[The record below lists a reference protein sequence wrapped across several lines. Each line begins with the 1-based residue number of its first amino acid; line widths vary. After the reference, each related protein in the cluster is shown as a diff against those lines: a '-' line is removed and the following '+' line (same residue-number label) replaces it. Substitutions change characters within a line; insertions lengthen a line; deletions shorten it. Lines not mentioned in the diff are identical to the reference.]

1 MGVGDLLEYRQ
12 SLQNYAASFPE
23 SERASQFEQVA
34 SSQLDVVAVID
45 RWNAFLDRVDAALRE
60 LSLAEARS
68 LHSDVYANLSVGRE
82 LPGADQVA
90 EVLELLAPVSARDP
104 GRQLRDNLL
113 ATSVPTP

>member
-45 RWNAFLDRVDAALRE
+45 RWNAFLDRVDAARE
-60 LSLAEARS
+60 NSRS
-68 LHSDVYANLSVGRE
+68 RRQDLFIQTCMRICPSVENFLCR
-82 LPGADQVA
+82 
-90 EVLELLAPVSARDP
+90 S
-104 GRQLRDNLL
+104 
-113 ATSVPTP
+113 SC